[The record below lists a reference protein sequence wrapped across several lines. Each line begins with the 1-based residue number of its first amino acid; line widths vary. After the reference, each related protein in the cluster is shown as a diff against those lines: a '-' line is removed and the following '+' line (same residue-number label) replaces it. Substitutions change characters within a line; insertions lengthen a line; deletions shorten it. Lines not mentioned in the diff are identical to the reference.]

1 MGIAE
6 DLKRTAE
13 LLGSKRR
20 MQDNEDLDH
29 LNGTVGAIFNCTHFV
44 SWMYMWA

>member
-6 DLKRTAE
+6 DLKWTAE
-13 LLGSKRR
+13 FLGSKGR
-20 MQDNEDLDH
+20 MQDNEDLDN

-44 SWMYMWA
+44 N